1 MNAVLFG
8 IITLII
14 CGFAVIGWMIRRVNA
29 GRVEK
34 DALNRAQ
41 MQVDFLQSRLNETS
55 ALNER
60 LSAENGAL
68 KADTAALKVELE
80 QERKHLNDKIGELKQ
95 VREEFTL
102 QFKLISSD
110 ILKSQGADFAKT
122 QQETLGSLLTPL
134 KEQIDSFKN
143 RMEAIHQVNTTDK
156 GKMDEQLHQLLE
168 MNKTLS
174 DDARDL
180 TNALKGNAKYQG
192 DWGEMQLERVFEAS
206 GFLRNVHYRTQE
218 NFKDDEGASKRPDY
232 VIELPGGRRLIID
245 CKVSMNAYLRYVRAE
260 TPEDRKRF
268 LAEHVQA
275 LRNHIRDLS
284 SKNYQGQIKEMGLD
298 YVFMFIPVE
307 HAYIEAL
314 SAESD
319 IYEQA
324 YRNNIMVTTASS
336 LLPILRTVENMW
348 RLEKQNRNVQQI
360 AETGGKLYDKLAG
373 FVADMQAVDRALD
386 RAKSSCTDAFR
397 KLSEGNGNALR
408 LALKLKQQGAKTSKE
423 LPLPADAD
431 DDEEAETLPALPPA

>member
-1 MNAVLFG
+1 MNAVLIG
-8 IITLII
+8 IVTLII
-14 CGFAVIGWMIRRVNA
+14 CGFAVIGGMIRRINA

-41 MQVDFLQSRLNETS
+41 MQMDFLQSRLNETT

-60 LSAENGAL
+60 LSAENSAL
-68 KADTAALKVELE
+68 KADNAALKVELG
-80 QERKHLNDKIGELKQ
+80 QERKHLNDKIEELKQ

-110 ILKSQGADFAKT
+110 ILKSQGADFARA

-134 KEQIDSFKN
+134 KEQIDSFKS
-143 RMEAIHQVNTTDK
+143 RMETIHQVNTTNK
-156 GKMDEQLHQLLE
+156 GKMDEQLSRLLE

-218 NFKDDEGASKRPDY
+218 NFKDDEGANKRPDY
-232 VIELPGGRRLIID
+232 VVDLPGGRRLIID

-268 LAEHVQA
+268 LSEHVQA

-284 SKNYQGQIKEMGLD
+284 SKNYQGQVKEMGLD

-314 SAESD
+314 STESD

-408 LALKLKQQGAKTSKE
+408 LAQKLKQQGAKTSKE
-423 LPLPADAD
+423 LPLPVDAD
-431 DDEEAETLPALPPA
+431 DEEETLPALPPP

>member
-1 MNAVLFG
+1 MNAVLIG
-8 IITLII
+8 IVALII
-14 CGFAVIGWMIRRVNA
+14 CGFAVIGGMIRRINA

-41 MQVDFLQSRLNETS
+41 MQMDFLQSRLNETT

-60 LSAENGAL
+60 LSAENSAL
-68 KADTAALKVELE
+68 KADNAALKVELG
-80 QERKHLNDKIGELKQ
+80 QERKHLNDKIEELKQ

-110 ILKSQGADFAKT
+110 ILKSQGADFARA

-134 KEQIDSFKN
+134 KEQIDSFKS
-143 RMEAIHQVNTTDK
+143 RMETIHQVNTTNK
-156 GKMDEQLHQLLE
+156 GKMDEQLSRLLE
-168 MNKTLS
+168 MNKALS

-218 NFKDDEGASKRPDY
+218 NFKDDEGANKRPDY
-232 VIELPGGRRLIID
+232 VVDLPGGRRLIID

-268 LAEHVQA
+268 LSEHVQA

-284 SKNYQGQIKEMGLD
+284 SKNYQGQVKEMGLD

-314 SAESD
+314 STESD

-408 LALKLKQQGAKTSKE
+408 LAQKLKQQGAKTSKE
-423 LPLPADAD
+423 LPLPVDAD
-431 DDEEAETLPALPPA
+431 DEEEPLPALPPR